1 MVSII
6 GAIAGIILFFIY
18 GLMPAFRFGSF
29 LALLFLNK
37 VTGRSIAPTPASRAF
52 IIFVVIICILSGA
65 AFSFFIG
72 AIIGSLFLL

>member
-1 MVSII
+1 MGTII
-6 GAIAGIILFFIY
+6 GAIAGIILFLIY
-18 GLMPAFRFGSF
+18 GLLPAFRLGSL

-37 VTGRSIAPTPASRAF
+37 VTRRSVDPTPASRAF

-65 AFSFFIG
+65 AFSLFIG